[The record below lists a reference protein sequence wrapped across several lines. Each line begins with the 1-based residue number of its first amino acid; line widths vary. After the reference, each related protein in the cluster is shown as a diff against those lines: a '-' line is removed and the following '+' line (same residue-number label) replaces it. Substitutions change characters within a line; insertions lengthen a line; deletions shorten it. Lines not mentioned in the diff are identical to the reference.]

1 MNYDILYFTAVNY
14 SSTLEIEKNDSTIS
28 AKLIKRRYVS
38 LNDLFQERFIF
49 RNVQELESSLD
60 EVKKAILRESKV
72 TDKDIEKTK
81 ERIEEL
87 HRY

>member
-1 MNYDILYFTAVNY
+1 MNVFL
-14 SSTLEIEKNDSTIS
+14 
-28 AKLIKRRYVS
+28 
-38 LNDLFQERFIF
+38 F

-60 EVKKAILRESKV
+60 EVRKAILRESKV